1 MKLRHLWILAVL
13 ICIIHEI
20 IDLKFT
26 TISNIDDVS
35 QVVIRVTMIFAAL
48 LTFFLFGLF
57 FALIFSLI
65 PFKRRSYKEKFKWL
79 LPIMICFIGMVMCGF
94 SGYRVYLKEKK
105 GIELSPVHLIE

>member
-26 TISNIDDVS
+26 TISNINDVG
-35 QVVIRVTMIFAAL
+35 QVVIHVTMIFAAL

-57 FALIFSLI
+57 FTLIFSFI

-79 LPIMICFIGMVMCGF
+79 LPIMICFIGIVMCGF

-105 GIELSPVHLIE
+105 GIKLSPVHLIE